1 MKFLIASLTVTLLT
15 TTAHAQV
22 LNGAGATFPAPIYS
36 KWAEESK
43 SAGFV
48 INYQAIGS
56 GGGQNQ
62 IINRTVDFGASDAP
76 MSQEKLNQHNL
87 IQVPT
92 VMGSVVVI
100 VNLPGIT
107 NNTLRVSGQ
116 TLVDIYQGKIT
127 KWNDPAILADNPEL
141 KLPNL
146 AIAPIY
152 RADGS
157 GTTFVFVSY
166 LHSQDK
172 DFSVPA
178 VSIKWNTGSGA
189 RGNDGVSA
197 TVKRMSGSIGY
208 VESVFATNNN
218 IPTAVLK
225 SATGKWVVPTSKT
238 FIAAANKAEWSDTN
252 EADSLNMKCDE
263 CYPIISATYI
273 LIPNNSKK
281 LNDITSWLEWVY
293 KNGNPS
299 AISFDFIPLSDYT
312 KSVVIKQL
320 RK

>member
-1 MKFLIASLTVTLLT
+1 MKFLIVSLIATLLT
-15 TTAHAQV
+15 TTAHAQA

-62 IINRTVDFGASDAP
+62 IINGTVDFGASDAP
-76 MSQEKLNQHNL
+76 LSQEKLNTHNL

-107 NNTLRVSGQ
+107 NNTLKISGQ

-127 KWNDPAILADNPEL
+127 KWNDPAILADNLGL

-146 AIAPIY
+146 AIAPVY

-166 LHSQDK
+166 LHSQNK

-178 VSIKWNTGSGA
+178 VSIKWNAGSGA
-189 RGNDGVSA
+189 RGNDGVAA
-197 TVKRMSGSIGY
+197 TVKRMTGSIGY

-225 SATGKWVVPTSKT
+225 SATGKWVSPTSKT

-273 LIPNNSKK
+273 LIPKNSKK
-281 LNDITSWLEWVY
+281 LSDITSWLEWIY

-299 AISFDFIPLSDYT
+299 AILFDFIPLSDYT

>member
-1 MKFLIASLTVTLLT
+1 MKFLAASLIATLLT
-15 TTAHAQV
+15 TTAHAQA
-22 LNGAGATFPAPIYS
+22 LNGAGATFPVPIYS

-62 IINRTVDFGASDAP
+62 IINGTVDFGASDAP
-76 MSQEKLNQHNL
+76 MSQEKLNKHNL

-107 NNTLRVSGQ
+107 NNTLKISGQ

-127 KWNDPAILADNPEL
+127 KWNDPAILADNLGL

-146 AIAPIY
+146 AIAPVY

-178 VSIKWNTGSGA
+178 VSIKWNAGSGA
-189 RGNDGVSA
+189 RGNDGVAA
-197 TVKRMSGSIGY
+197 TVKRMPGSIGY

-225 SATGKWVVPTSKT
+225 SATDKWVAPTSKT
-238 FIAAANKAEWSDTN
+238 FIAAVNKAEWSDTN

-273 LIPNNSKK
+273 LIPKNSKK
-281 LNDITSWLEWVY
+281 LSDITSWLEWAY
-293 KNGNPS
+293 KNGNVS
-299 AISFDFIPLSDYT
+299 AISLDFIPLSDYT
-312 KSVVIKQL
+312 KGMVIKQL
-320 RK
+320 RN

>member
-225 SATGKWVVPTSKT
+225 SATGKWVVPTNKT

-273 LIPNNSKK
+273 LIPKNSKK

>member
-273 LIPNNSKK
+273 LIPKNSKK

-320 RK
+320 RE

>member
-273 LIPNNSKK
+273 LIPKNSKK

>member
-1 MKFLIASLTVTLLT
+1 MKFVITGLTAALLAT
-15 TTAHAQV
+15 SVHAQS

-36 KWAEESK
+36 KWSELSK
-43 SAGFV
+43 VSGFT

-76 MSQEKLNQHNL
+76 LTQEKLNQHNL

-100 VNLPGIT
+100 VNLPGIK
-107 NNTLRVSGQ
+107 NGELKLSGQ
-116 TLVDIYQGKIT
+116 SLADIYSGKIK
-127 KWNDPAILADNPEL
+127 KWNDPKLVQDNPGL
-141 KLPNL
+141 TLPNM

-172 DFSVPA
+172 TFTAPA
-178 VSIKWNTGSGA
+178 VSIKWNSGSGA
-189 RGNDGVSA
+189 RGNDGIAA
-197 TVKRMSGSIGY
+197 TVKRMPGSIGY

-218 IPTAVLK
+218 IPMASLQ
-225 SATGKWVVPTSKT
+225 SATGKWVVPSVKT
-238 FIAAANKAEWSDTN
+238 YNAAADKVSWSETN
-252 EADSLNMKCDE
+252 EADSINMKCDD

-273 LIPNNSKK
+273 LIPKDSKK
-281 LNDITSWLEWVY
+281 LSDITGWLEWVY
-293 KNGNPS
+293 KNGDDA
-299 AISFDFIPLSDYT
+299 AISLDFIPLSGY
-312 KSVVIKQL
+312 IKGNIIQQFN
-320 RK
+320 K

>member
-15 TTAHAQV
+15 TTSHAQV

-273 LIPNNSKK
+273 LIPKNSKK

-320 RK
+320 RE